1 VARNKN
7 LATTFQYFFS
17 CIPTNDFEVISKSF
31 VGMQGFDKKHLY
43 LCAGEAG
50 VTSQTASK
58 DKCKRTF

>member
-1 VARNKN
+1 
-7 LATTFQYFFS
+7 
-17 CIPTNDFEVISKSF
+17 
-31 VGMQGFDKKHLY
+31 MQGFDKKHLY